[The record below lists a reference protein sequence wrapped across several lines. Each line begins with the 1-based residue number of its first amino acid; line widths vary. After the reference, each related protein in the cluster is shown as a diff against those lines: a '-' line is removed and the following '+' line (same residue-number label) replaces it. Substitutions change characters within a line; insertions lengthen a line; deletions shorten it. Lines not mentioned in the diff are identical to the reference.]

1 MQTLNRRKAAT
12 QQDENEATEIKW
24 HEKKRKKER
33 KCCLRGNFF
42 LIYDPQ

>member
-24 HEKKRKKER
+24 HEEKERKKE
-33 KCCLRGNFF
+33 NVV
-42 LIYDPQ
+42 